1 MKLLELQSLSVRY
14 GGVHALESASL
25 SIYQHDVVALMGPN
39 GAGKSTLLKALFG
52 LTPLSRGSIIWKG
65 KAINPHPWEMIAR
78 GIVFVPQG
86 RRIFPS
92 LSVQENLEIGGWT
105 LSSTKAVKVRR
116 DDLMEQ
122 FPVLAEK
129 RTAHAGTLSGGQQQL
144 LAIARGLM
152 VTPTL
157 LLLDEPTIGLSPR
170 MVSEVFETIRAIK
183 ERSHTTIMIVEHNIK
198 SLVHIVNR
206 AVILDKGKI
215 VRDEGDVSKLLEG
228 D

>member
-1 MKLLELQSLSVRY
+1 
-14 GGVHALESASL
+14 
-25 SIYQHDVVALMGPN
+25 
-39 GAGKSTLLKALFG
+39 
-52 LTPLSRGSIIWKG
+52 
-65 KAINPHPWEMIAR
+65 MIAQ

-206 AVILDKGKI
+206 AVILDKGKDCS
-215 VRDEGDVSKLLEG
+215 RRG
-228 D
+228 

>member
-1 MKLLELQSLSVRY
+1 MDAFQYESGEGAPRRSHGAISRTRREKNCTRGNAVR
-14 GGVHALESASL
+14 
-25 SIYQHDVVALMGPN
+25 
-39 GAGKSTLLKALFG
+39 
-52 LTPLSRGSIIWKG
+52 
-65 KAINPHPWEMIAR
+65 
-78 GIVFVPQG
+78 
-86 RRIFPS
+86 
-92 LSVQENLEIGGWT
+92 
-105 LSSTKAVKVRR
+105 
-116 DDLMEQ
+116 
-122 FPVLAEK
+122 
-129 RTAHAGTLSGGQQQL
+129 GQQQL

-228 D
+228 DALGLPLGHYHKVTYSSSLRFVPDAFQKSEGYRDIQKIF